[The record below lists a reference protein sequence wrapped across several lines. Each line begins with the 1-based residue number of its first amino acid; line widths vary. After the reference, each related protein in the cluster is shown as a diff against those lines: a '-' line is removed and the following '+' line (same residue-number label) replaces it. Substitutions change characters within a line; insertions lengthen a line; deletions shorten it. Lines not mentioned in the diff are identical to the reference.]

1 MTDLEK
7 PFRIL
12 PKLDE
17 QNTAFWTGG
26 EHGELRFW
34 RCQDCR
40 WWLHPPGPRC
50 PVCLSKSLAV
60 EVASGRATV
69 HTFTV
74 NHQAFMPGPEL
85 PFVIAIVELPEQ
97 AGLRL
102 TTNIVGVAPD
112 EVDFGMAVEVVFEHH
127 DDVWIP
133 LFRPVGTVAA

>member
-1 MTDLEK
+1 MTDTDL

-12 PKLDE
+12 PRLDE

-34 RCQDCR
+34 RCQDCG
-40 WWLHPPGPRC
+40 WWLHPAGPRC
-50 PVCLSKSLAV
+50 PQCLSKSLAV
-60 EVASGRATV
+60 EAASGRAVV

-97 AGLRL
+97 PGLRL
-102 TTNIVGVAPD
+102 TTNIVGCAP
-112 EVDFGMAVEVVFEHH
+112 EAVDFGMEVEVVFEHH

-133 LFRPVGTVAA
+133 LFQPVAA

>member
-1 MTDLEK
+1 MTDAEA

-40 WWLHPPGPRC
+40 WWLHPAGPRC
-50 PVCLSKSLAV
+50 PSCLSKSLAV
-60 EVASGRATV
+60 EAASGRATV
-69 HTFTV
+69 HTFTI

-97 AGLRL
+97 PGLRL
-102 TTNIVGVAPD
+102 TTNIVGVPPE
-112 EVDFGMAVEVVFEHH
+112 EVRIGMDVEVTFEHH

-133 LFRPVGTVAA
+133 LFRPAGSVAP